1 MTALMMTILEE
12 NKELFAVSTEQ
23 SIVINTHKKT
33 KKKYIT
39 LFITQFTIAKWL
51 KLQCLGRL
59 FKLEV
64 YIASFSGCNQKLLT
78 AEAEAM
84 NR

>member
-1 MTALMMTILEE
+1 MTNQKNVCVTWETIFYLNRVGYTDRMTALMMTILEE

-39 LFITQFTIAKWL
+39 LFITQFTIAK
-51 KLQCLGRL
+51 
-59 FKLEV
+59 
-64 YIASFSGCNQKLLT
+64 
-78 AEAEAM
+78 
-84 NR
+84 